1 MTPPERRERWRGR
14 AAVALFWA
22 LLAVY
27 YVFVLSAGRWTNWP
41 VWTAMYDKQAEAFR
55 AGQLYLLEPAS
66 PALRA
71 LKDPLNPANMRFWR
85 WDHSYYNGHLYL
97 YWGFVPAALL
107 AAAKILLRIRTVV
120 GDGVPVFF
128 YAMGRAI
135 VGTLLIR
142 ALART
147 VEPRPPRWAVWMAT
161 LVFVLANPVPYF
173 LSRGAV
179 YEQAIAAGSL
189 FTLCGLYFGLRAI
202 MRAGSR
208 AADLALA
215 TSGLGF
221 GLAAGSRIS
230 LLPTAGLMTAWTIV
244 ACWRAAGDASWKRV
258 LRPAL
263 WCGGPALAVILAQ
276 LTINYLRFG
285 KWLEFGVGYQM
296 GFTFLSGPRF
306 VIPNL
311 YLYLLAPVVHG
322 CGFPYLTTK
331 WNMGRD
337 ALAPGWLPWPSDIRI
352 EPAIGVLVVVP
363 FVWLLILAA
372 PFWLAQRR
380 ARATAGPATDVAPPV
395 PSPGPLA
402 PWTRRW
408 VRGVLII
415 GTTVAALPALLIF
428 SNSMRY
434 EWDFV
439 SALFLA
445 ATLASWWVLR
455 TPRSRRGR
463 IATSVLVA
471 ALAAASIVVGVL
483 LGFVGYFDNFMR
495 HNPTLMTHMKQMFDV
510 CRKP

>member
-1 MTPPERRERWRGR
+1 VTPLDGRERWRGR

-22 LLAVY
+22 LLAAY
-27 YVFVLSAGRWTNWP
+27 YAFVLSAGRWTNWP

-66 PALRA
+66 PGLRA
-71 LKDPLNPANMRFWR
+71 LPDPLNPANMRFWR

-107 AAAKILLRIRTVV
+107 AAAKILLRIHTVV

-147 VEPRPPRWAVWMAT
+147 VEPSPPRWGVWMAT
-161 LVFVLANPVPYF
+161 LVFALANPVPYF

-189 FTLCGLYFGLRAI
+189 FLLVGLYFGLRAVT
-202 MRAGSR
+202 RAGGR

-215 TSGLGF
+215 MSGLGF

-244 ACWRAAGDASWKRV
+244 ACWRAAGGASWKRL

-263 WCGGPALAVILAQ
+263 WCGVPALAVILAQ

-285 KWLEFGVGYQM
+285 RWLEFGVSYQM
-296 GFTFLSGPRF
+296 GFTFLNGPRF
-306 VIPNL
+306 IIPNL
-311 YLYLLAPVVHG
+311 FLYLLEPVVRS

-331 WNMGRD
+331 WNVPRAG
-337 ALAPGWLPWPSDIRI
+337 APDWLPWPADIRI

-372 PFWLAQRR
+372 PLWLAQGR
-380 ARATAGPATDVAPPV
+380 ARAAAGPAQGSSEMV

-408 VRGVLII
+408 VTGALIL
-415 GTTVAALPALLIF
+415 GSTVAALPALLIF

-455 TPRSRRGR
+455 TPRSRPGR

-471 ALAAASIVVGVL
+471 VLAVASIVAGLL

-495 HNPTLMTHMKQMFDV
+495 HNPALMTHLKQMFDL
-510 CRKP
+510 CRKH

>member
-1 MTPPERRERWRGR
+1 MTASGDGRRWRGR
-14 AAVALFWA
+14 LAVALFWA

-55 AGQLYLLEPAS
+55 AGQLYLLEPPS
-66 PALRA
+66 PGLRA
-71 LKDPLNPANMRFWR
+71 LPDPLNPANMRFWR

-107 AAAKILLRIRTVV
+107 AAAKILLRIHTVV
-120 GDGVPVFF
+120 GDGIPVFF

-147 VEPRPPRWAVWMAT
+147 VEPSPPRWAVWMAT
-161 LVFVLANPVPYF
+161 LVFVLANPVPY
-173 LSRGAV
+173 LLARGAV
-179 YEQAIAAGSL
+179 YEQAITAGSL
-189 FTLCGLYFGLRAI
+189 FILSGLYFGLRAVT
-202 MRAGSR
+202 RAGSR
-208 AADLALA
+208 AAKLALA
-215 TSGLGF
+215 ASGLGF

-230 LLPTAGLMTAWTIV
+230 LLPTAGLLTAWTIV
-244 ACWRAAGDASWKRV
+244 ACWRAAGDGGWKR
-258 LRPAL
+258 LLQPAL
-263 WCGGPALAVILAQ
+263 WGGVPAAAVVLAQ

-285 KWLEFGVGYQM
+285 KPLEFGVSYQM

-306 VIPNL
+306 IIPNL
-311 YLYLLAPVVHG
+311 VMYLFAPAVHS
-322 CGFPYLTTK
+322 CGFPYLVTK
-331 WNMGRD
+331 WNVPHAG
-337 ALAPGWLPWPSDIRI
+337 LPDWFPLPSDVRI

-363 FVWLLILAA
+363 FIWLLMLAA

-380 ARATAGPATDVAPPV
+380 TRATASPAPDAAAVI
-395 PSPGPLA
+395 PSPGPHA

-408 VRGVLII
+408 VTGALLI

-439 SALFLA
+439 SALYLA

-455 TPRSRRGR
+455 TPRSRPGR

-471 ALAAASIVVGVL
+471 VLASASIVAGVL
-483 LGFVGYFDNFMR
+483 LGFVGYFDGFMR
-495 HNPTLMTHMKQMFDV
+495 HNPALMTHLKQMFDL
-510 CRKP
+510 CRHH